1 MFAWLKNLHKSPS
14 TALKKLTRPEFAYLY
29 DTPPSDEWVSLD
41 LEMTGLNPKA
51 DHILSVGAVMIKKKQ
66 GHFELDTANA
76 LSLVCRPPVMP
87 SDDSIIVHGLRPSD
101 VAKGVDYEAMLKTLL
116 PFIGSRPVV
125 GFCTEMDMAF
135 VNALVKPFLGVP
147 LMNACLDVSLME
159 QAMSQKKHSGHD
171 LLAKRKHLNVLLD
184 EYRIPRLPA
193 HDALNDAMMT
203 AMLFCHLKE
212 RGA

>member
-1 MFAWLKNLHKSPS
+1 MFAWLKNLTKSPS
-14 TALKKLTRPEFAYLY
+14 TALKKLERPEFAYLF
-29 DTPPSDEWVSLD
+29 DTPPPDEWVSLD
-41 LEMTGLNPKA
+41 LEMTGLNAKT
-51 DHILSVGAVMIKKKQ
+51 DHILSVGAVIIKKEH

-76 LSLVCRPPVMP
+76 LSLVCRPPIMP
-87 SDDSIIVHGLRPSD
+87 SDDSIIIHGLRPSD
-101 VAKGVDYEAMLKTLL
+101 VANGMDYEAMLNILL
-116 PFIGSRPVV
+116 PFMGSRPVV

-135 VNALVKPFLGVP
+135 VNTLVKPFLGVP
-147 LMNACLDVSLME
+147 LLNTCFDVSLME
-159 QAMSQKKHSGHD
+159 QAMSQKQHSGHD
-171 LLAKRKHLNVLLD
+171 LLAKRKHLTVLLD